1 MEKNR
6 EKNLKI
12 GKNFQKIGKKYL
24 EFFMNIDDPG
34 PQCFTPD
41 STHFY
46 FFQLQKLLSCP
57 EKFFDDCQT
66 IHETVETFE
75 YQVFLKI
82 PCFGFFVPFEI
93 GGQFPFEFRKSV
105 SKSLENLQCQ
115 QNFVQSFFNF
125 NLKMNKKR
133 EFQALDLSYPFNS

>member
-1 MEKNR
+1 
-6 EKNLKI
+6 
-12 GKNFQKIGKKYL
+12 
-24 EFFMNIDDPG
+24 MNIDDPG

-41 STHFY
+41 STHFH

-93 GGQFPFEFRKSV
+93 GG
-105 SKSLENLQCQ
+105 
-115 QNFVQSFFNF
+115 
-125 NLKMNKKR
+125 
-133 EFQALDLSYPFNS
+133 